1 MPGRQTPRIGSRIT
15 YVIIGIDASRLNAQT
30 LTGTER
36 YTRAI
41 TAAMIL
47 AGAQH
52 AIRLY
57 VRQPL
62 ESHDAALAAAANV
75 TVIHIHQPRLWTHFG
90 LARELRASPP
100 DALFVPAHTL
110 PVSFLSAGQRASV
123 RAVVTVH
130 DCGFKR
136 FPAAHPFK
144 QRQIL
149 DWGTRLS
156 VHGAHTVI
164 VDSESTR
171 GDVLSFYNPA
181 PAKVR
186 IAHPALLPLRD
197 TTDAF
202 ARLVL
207 EKYRLISKSYL
218 IHVGTVHPRKN
229 LRRLIRAWAA
239 LGAAK
244 GACKLVLAGGPGWG
258 KVDLQGEVERLG
270 AGDSVRL
277 IGYISD
283 EEKSVL
289 IRMARAYVF
298 PSLHEGF
305 GFPVLEAQSVGVP
318 VLCSNTSSLPEI
330 AGKAALTFDPLDVGA
345 LTGAL
350 HSILSD
356 DALAAT
362 LAADGVRNVSRF
374 SWGDCA
380 RHVLDALGA

>member
-1 MPGRQTPRIGSRIT
+1 M
-15 YVIIGIDASRLNAQT
+15 IIGIDASRLNAQT

-41 TAAMIL
+41 AAAMIQ

-57 VRQPL
+57 VREPL
-62 ESHDAALAAAANV
+62 ARGDSALATAPNV
-75 TVIHIHQPRLWTHFG
+75 TVVHIHQPRLWTHVG
-90 LARELRASPP
+90 LARELRSNPP

-110 PVSFLSAGQRASV
+110 PVSFLAAGQRAKV

-144 QRQIL
+144 QRQFL

-156 VHGAHTVI
+156 VRGAHTVI
-164 VDSESTR
+164 VDSAATR
-171 GDVLSFYNPA
+171 DDVLRYYKPA
-181 PAKVR
+181 SAKVR
-186 IAHPALLPLRD
+186 IAHPALLPLRE

-244 GACKLVLAGGPGWG
+244 GTCKLVVAGGQGWG
-258 KVDLQGEVERLG
+258 KVDLQGEVDRLG

-289 IRMARAYVF
+289 IRMARAYAF

-330 AGKAALTFDPLDVGA
+330 AGEAALTFDPLDVGA

-356 DALAAT
+356 DELAAT
-362 LAADGVRNVSRF
+362 LAANGMRNVSRF
-374 SWGDCA
+374 SWEQCA
-380 RHVLDALGA
+380 RQVLDALGA